1 MNTIT
6 MRVRVFSLN
15 PIPENYAMSFTS
27 ITSDIGMLQELNY
40 RKDTNP
46 WPYVLVLCFII
57 LMGLAII
64 VSSMDWQPSMILILS
79 AAIIIG
85 GICWLMHIYKL
96 PNLGTHHIGSESIVV
111 VVHDDADEAY

>member
-1 MNTIT
+1 
-6 MRVRVFSLN
+6 MRARAFSLN
-15 PIPENYAMSFTS
+15 PIPENYAMSFAS

-64 VSSMDWQPSMILILS
+64 GSSMDWQPSMILMLL

-85 GICWLMHIYKL
+85 GICWLMHIHKL
-96 PNLGTHHIGSESIVV
+96 SNLETHHIDNESITV
-111 VVHDDADEAY
+111 VVHDDADEAYGM